1 VLDDVRNGYV
11 SVEAARR
18 DYGVVL
24 TGTGADLAVDIAAT
38 KVCRAAL
45 APAAALD

>member
-11 SVEAARR
+11 SVEAAGR

-24 TGTGADLAVDIAAT
+24 TGTGADLEVDTAAT
-38 KVCRAAL
+38 KTRRVAL
-45 APAAALD
+45 APAVALD